1 MIVLRKMLQHYGKLK
16 MIKIN
21 PETIKNNAL
30 YKKRK
35 IYQKINIISAHKYES
50 KIYTEGLIYAVN

>member
-21 PETIKNNAL
+21 FETIKNNAL
-30 YKKRK
+30 YKSEKYSIRLIK
-35 IYQKINIISAHKYES
+35 YQPISIKV
-50 KIYTEGLIYAVN
+50 KFILVGCIYAVN

>member
-21 PETIKNNAL
+21 LETIKNNAL
-30 YKKRK
+30 YKSEKYSIRLIK
-35 IYQKINIISAHKYES
+35 YQPISIKV
-50 KIYTEGLIYAVN
+50 KFILVGCIYAVN